1 MKKLIPLLL
10 LTATVAVV
18 YVVKKYNELSDCDAK
33 TKEDDLETSIDPIKI
48 EQSTEETMEV
58 EKTAEKVEEQG
69 DAMKLLNLQV
79 DLVMAN
85 YPDERIFL
93 VQHHILYENNDKLLT
108 LIKELKEKDYI
119 IVDEEDGIT
128 IEKVILQ
135 SKDEIKDDIIG
146 MAQRV
151 REDNGIYKGF
161 NILPQ

>member
-18 YVVKKYNELSDCDAK
+18 YVVKKYNELSDSENKA
-33 TKEDDLETSIDPIKI
+33 KEDDSETSIDPIKI
-48 EQSTEETMEV
+48 ELPAEVKTKAEEIV
-58 EKTAEKVEEQG
+58 EKVEEKS
-69 DAMKLLNLQV
+69 DAVKLLNLQV

-93 VQHHILYENNDKLLT
+93 VQHHILYENNEKLLT

-135 SKDEIKDDIIG
+135 TKDEVKDDIVA

-151 REDNGIYKGF
+151 RADNGIYKGF

>member
-18 YVVKKYNELSDCDAK
+18 YVVKKYNELSDSENKA
-33 TKEDDLETSIDPIKI
+33 KEDDSETSIDPIKI
-48 EQSTEETMEV
+48 ELPAE
-58 EKTAEKVEEQG
+58 EKTKAEEIVEKVEEKS
-69 DAMKLLNLQV
+69 DAVKLLNLQV

-93 VQHHILYENNDKLLT
+93 VQHHILYENNEKLLA

-135 SKDEIKDDIIG
+135 TKDEVKDDIVA

-151 REDNGIYKGF
+151 RADNGIYKGF